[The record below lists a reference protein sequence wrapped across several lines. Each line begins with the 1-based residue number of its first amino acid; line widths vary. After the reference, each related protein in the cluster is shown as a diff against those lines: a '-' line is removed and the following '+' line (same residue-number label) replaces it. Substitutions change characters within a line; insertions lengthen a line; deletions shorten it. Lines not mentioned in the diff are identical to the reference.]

1 MNNDKQELYSNMIRD
16 LLGISIPPE
25 KINEKVEKELHDFI
39 DKVSRCSEIT
49 SRSFEYLA
57 SILPILFASASLI
70 LDAHDILEA
79 VAEFEGELQ
88 GAKKGFIGCYFVLK
102 NQYIQRIQ
110 GAVAGIE
117 VFK

>member
-1 MNNDKQELYSNMIRD
+1 MNNDKQELYSTMIRD

-57 SILPILFASASLI
+57 SILPMLFASASLI
-70 LDAHDILEA
+70 LDAHDIL
-79 VAEFEGELQ
+79 EGELQ

>member
-1 MNNDKQELYSNMIRD
+1 MNNDKQKLYSTMIRD

-49 SRSFEYLA
+49 SKSFEYLV
-57 SILPILFASASLI
+57 SILPVLFASTSLL
-70 LDAHDILEA
+70 LDAHDVLEA

-88 GAKKGFIGCYFVLK
+88 GAKKGFIGCYFAIK
-102 NQYIQRIQ
+102 NQYAQRIE

>member
-1 MNNDKQELYSNMIRD
+1 MNNDKQKLYSTMIRD

-57 SILPILFASASLI
+57 SILPMLFASASFI
-70 LDAHDILEA
+70 LDAHDILAA
-79 VAEFEGELQ
+79 VAEYEGELQ